1 MPAAFG
7 PPPEFGRAAVT
18 SRIERQGG
26 SEAWSPPHRLSWA
39 TWVLRISAAHSLAW
53 GAFIILAPITAAAC
67 YGFDRPPA
75 EIFLWRGVGF
85 TIFVLGIGYLIAA
98 TDPGQHWLAVLL
110 GLIAKVFG
118 PIGLCGA
125 VCLGEVSWHVLIL
138 LPVNDLL
145 WWYPFGR
152 IVLSGIRG
160 GTGTDDNRSEIK

>member
-1 MPAAFG
+1 M
-7 PPPEFGRAAVT
+7 T
-18 SRIERQGG
+18 SRTDRKGG
-26 SEAWSPPHRLSWA
+26 SEACGPPDSFPWA
-39 TWVLRISAAHSLAW
+39 AWVLRISAAHSLAW
-53 GAFIILAPITAAAC
+53 GGFIMLAPITAATC

-75 EIFLWRGVGF
+75 EIFLWRGAGF
-85 TIFVLGIGYLIAA
+85 MICVLGTGYLIAS
-98 TDPGQHWLAVLL
+98 TDPEQHWLAVLL

-152 IVLSGIRG
+152 IVLSGIRHTAG
-160 GTGTDDNRSEIK
+160 ADCTWRRENK